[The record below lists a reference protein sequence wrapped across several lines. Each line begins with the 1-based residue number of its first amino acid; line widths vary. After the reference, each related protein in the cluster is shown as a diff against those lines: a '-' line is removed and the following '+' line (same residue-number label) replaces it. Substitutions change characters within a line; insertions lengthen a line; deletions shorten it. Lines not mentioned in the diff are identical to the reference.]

1 MIDISQLTS
10 LISAFR
16 VETEKESIS
25 PETVGKI
32 LQDIADLLATATS
45 ESEYNILRFWKE
57 TLQQFRFLYDIQQR
71 NVDDHSNVILSLMAR
86 SMVDGA
92 ASSLTLAIGPASRT
106 RAGVMTAEDYMLL
119 HDGNDSIGN
128 ISDTL
133 IELMDTQDAQASQLN
148 AIRNAGFVIQFFQA
162 GSGAADRVTFSAS
175 RHNLATGGAVMTPNA
190 LVIEAATDQ
199 KAGVMTVAQVN
210 MLNTAK
216 TDITALKSAVNV
228 IKGSGALVDGLRQYI
243 SAADRLGFQVM
254 GYNVATGEQDVVL
267 QNLIFYGATTA
278 TAGLMT
284 AAQVNLLNQ
293 LKQAVLGSSGTAQ
306 SRSFFNIGIEIRR
319 GADALHLR
327 GASALVTMGYTPYL
341 FRYTRKRNRV
351 NIDHDKAHGPVRKGW
366 NVLGKADTVSIG
378 NDDAVLIDARVIQ
391 RDAYTDD
398 QKYRQEARYFVKDAL
413 DRNGNRRASYG
424 KIRITVSE
432 RQGKIDVPRK
442 VRLLYGIAFGK
453 TRIGNR
459 KLLDKGDLVTPIV
472 PFHVS
477 TNIVEGSYSWI
488 FER

>member
-1 MIDISQLTS
+1 MIDIQQLTS

-25 PETVGKI
+25 PETVGSI
-32 LQDIADLLATATS
+32 LQAIADLLATATS
-45 ESEYNILRFWKE
+45 ETEYNVLRFWKD
-57 TLQQFRFLYDIQQR
+57 TISQFQFLYDIQQR
-71 NVDDHSNVILSLMAR
+71 NVGDHSNVILALMGR
-86 SMVDGA
+86 RM
-92 ASSLTLAIGPASRT
+92 ASGETFSLTLPIGPASRNQ
-106 RAGVMTAEDYMLL
+106 AGVMTAEDYILL
-119 HDGNDSIGN
+119 HDGDASMGEIT
-128 ISDTL
+128 DTL
-133 IELMDTQDAQASQLN
+133 IELMDTQDAQALQLN
-148 AIRNAGFVIQFFQA
+148 AIRNAGFVVQFFQA

-175 RHNLATGGAVMTPNA
+175 RHNLSSGAAVMTPNF

-216 TDITALKSAVNV
+216 TDINALKSAVNI

-267 QNLIFYGATTA
+267 QNLILYGATTA

-293 LKQAVLGSSGTAQ
+293 LKQAVLGSGGTAQ
-306 SRSFFNIGIEIRR
+306 SRSFFNIGIQISR
-319 GADALHLR
+319 GADALHVR
-327 GASALVTMGYTPYL
+327 GAAALIAKGYTPYL

-351 NIDHDKAHGPVRKGW
+351 NNGGNKAHGPVRKGW
-366 NVLGKADTVSIG
+366 NVLGKADTVTFGS
-378 NDDAVLIDARVIQ
+378 DEELLIDARLIL
-391 RDAYTDD
+391 REAYTGEE
-398 QKYRQEARYFVKDAL
+398 KYRHEARYFVKDVL
-413 DRNGNRRASYG
+413 DRNGNRKASYG
-424 KIRITVSE
+424 KIRLIVSE

-442 VRLLYGIAFGK
+442 VRLLYGIAFASVR
-453 TRIGNR
+453 TANR